1 MNFCRGD
8 TVDKNLFLYDL
19 ALVAILKNEGR
30 YIKEWLDYH
39 LLAGVD
45 HFFLY
50 DNDSSDDY
58 NEIIAPYV
66 AAGLV
71 TSVYMPGGS
80 AQFAAYSFALRDWRF
95 FCRHMAFIDLDEF
108 IYPKTGQSIVE
119 AVDEILTLDKQ
130 AAGVAINWQMFGS
143 NGQEHADFSRGVLE
157 RFTRRAPVDWV
168 VPIPHRDIPGGNS
181 QIKTVLNPRKVYTFF
196 NGHNPLYY
204 GANYAI
210 NEVGGRVDSYYNE
223 PVTAE
228 KIAVN
233 HYNVKSR
240 EEHLR
245 KVARG
250 RADKGGLTK
259 DTADKGENCINTSW
273 FDMYDRNEVFDDG
286 ILAYRVA
293 RAENF
298 SLPSDEQKLAG
309 MNDALIR
316 ILSAY
321 AEGKTFS
328 LETALTCRA
337 VSSLLR
343 EKFPHDERF
352 KIYEEASLAAVLNS
366 LDGLKLDDVQLLLSE
381 LPELLKL
388 PYPDAVNE
396 LRNACLQI
404 ISQTMDFMRVS
415 GFWKDF
421 VDFDNMRRLLQA
433 WR

>member
-1 MNFCRGD
+1 M
-8 TVDKNLFLYDL
+8 DKNLFLYDL
-19 ALVAILKNEGR
+19 AIVAILKNEGR

-50 DNDSSDDY
+50 DNDSTDDY

-80 AQFAAYSFALRDWRF
+80 AQFAAYSFALRNWRF
-95 FCRHMAFIDLDEF
+95 LCRYMAFIDLDEF
-108 IYPKTGQSIVE
+108 IYPKTNQSIVE
-119 AVDEILTLDKQ
+119 LTDEILSLDGQ

-143 NGQEHADFSRGVLE
+143 NGQKTADFSRGVLE

-168 VPIPHRDIPGGNS
+168 VPIPQRDIPGGNS

-204 GANYAI
+204 GTNYAI
-210 NEVGGRVDSYYNE
+210 NEVGGRCDSYYND

-250 RADKGGLTK
+250 RADKGGLTEE
-259 DTADKGENCINTSW
+259 TADKGENCIDTSW

-286 ILAYRVA
+286 ILRYRAA

-298 SLPSDEQKLAG
+298 SLT
-309 MNDALIR
+309 NDAQRLQRVHDALTR

-321 AEGKTFS
+321 ADGKTFS
-328 LETALTCRA
+328 LETALTCRVA
-337 VSSLLR
+337 SSLLR

-352 KIYEEASLAAVLNS
+352 KVYEEAALAAVLNS
-366 LDGLKLDDVQLLLSE
+366 LDGLKLDDVQLLLGE

-388 PYPDAVNE
+388 PYPAADE
-396 LRNACLQI
+396 LRRACLQI
-404 ISQTMDFMRVS
+404 ISRTMDFLRVNA
-415 GFWKDF
+415 FWKDF
-421 VDFDNMRRLLQA
+421 VDFDNLRRLLEA

>member
-1 MNFCRGD
+1 M
-8 TVDKNLFLYDL
+8 DKNLFLYDL
-19 ALVAILKNEGR
+19 AIVAILKNEGR

-50 DNDSSDDY
+50 NNDSTDDY
-58 NEIIAPYV
+58 DEIVAPYV

-71 TSVYMPGGS
+71 TNTPFPGGS
-80 AQFAAYSFALRDWRF
+80 AQFAAYSFAVRDWRF
-95 FCRHMAFIDLDEF
+95 QCRHVAFIDLDEF
-108 IYPKTGQSIVE
+108 IFPKTGQSITQV
-119 AVDEILTLDKQ
+119 VDDILSQDTN

-143 NGQEHADFSRGVLE
+143 NGHKTADFSRGVLE

-168 VPIPHRDIPGGNS
+168 VPIPHRDIPGGNT
-181 QIKTVLNPRKVYTFF
+181 QIKTVVNPRKVYTFF
-196 NGHNPLYY
+196 NGHNPLYF
-204 GANYAI
+204 GVNYAV
-210 NEVGGRVDSYYNE
+210 NENGGRVDSYYNE

-240 EEHLR
+240 EEHLA

-250 RADKGGLTK
+250 RADKGGLTE
-259 DTADKGENCINTSW
+259 DTADKGENCINSSW

-286 ILAYRVA
+286 ILRYRAA

-298 SLPSDEQKLAG
+298 SLPNETQRLARVD
-309 MNDALIR
+309 DALTQ
-316 ILSAY
+316 ILSDA
-321 AEGKTFS
+321 ANGKIFS

-337 VSSLLR
+337 AASLLR

-352 KIYEEASLAAVLNS
+352 TVYEEASLAVVLNS
-366 LDGLKLDDVQLLLSE
+366 LDGLKLDDVQLLISE

-388 PYPDAVNE
+388 PYPAVNE
-396 LRNACLQI
+396 LRVACLQI
-404 ISQTMDFMRVS
+404 ISRTMDFMRVNA
-415 GFWKDF
+415 FWKDF
-421 VDFDNMRRLLQA
+421 VDMDNLRRLLEV
-433 WR
+433 RR